1 MSKVRQRD
9 VVWLR
14 PACRPGDGRRPQ
26 VQTLP
31 LLPEAFLV
39 ERIFGGRKSSVA
51 SGWTLL
57 AIAWFDPISP

>member
-1 MSKVRQRD
+1 MPQVRQRD

-31 LLPEAFLV
+31 LPPEAFLCGADIRRSQV
-39 ERIFGGRKSSVA
+39 ICRVP
-51 SGWTLL
+51 L
-57 AIAWFDPISP
+57 